1 MDPTGAKLVRAARAY
16 IEDETGQVSEMVPL
30 DGGLDR
36 NCGVFVTLSEYPSMN
51 LRGCIGIPEPVMP
64 LRDALEQAARSA
76 CHDPRFPPLSAEET
90 DGVVVEVTVLS
101 EPVDMDCPRS
111 ELPEHIVIGRDGLII
126 SYRGYRGLLLPQV
139 ASEYR
144 WTPEE
149 FLSHL
154 SLKAGLSRS
163 TWKNESARIQSF
175 TGRVYHETA
184 PHGDIEEE

>member
-1 MDPTGAKLVRAARAY
+1 MDALGEDAVRAARAF
-16 IEDETGQVSEMVPL
+16 IEDETGAGRTEVALGE
-30 DGGLDR
+30 DFDR
-36 NCGVFVTLSEYPSMN
+36 CGGVFVTLSRHPSGD

-64 LRDALEQAARSA
+64 LREALEEAARSA

-90 DGVVVEVTVLS
+90 GEVTVEVTLLT
-101 EPVDMDCPRS
+101 EPEDVTCPRS
-111 ELPEHIVIGRDGLII
+111 ELPQHIVIGRDGLIL

-175 TGRVYHETA
+175 RGKVFRETS
-184 PHGDIEEE
+184 PGGEIEEA